1 MLTKND
7 FPPPD
12 WNTLRN
18 TQYLVGFAMVMAG
31 SSGLGTI
38 KELAALSQQIIH
50 EQTSSIP
57 LIRDLTARSEMQA
70 AQAWLKQS
78 FSGQGAKPTSDSM
91 RQLALDGARSSLD
104 ILGPKASKEE
114 TDAYS
119 QLLYSIAD
127 KVAHAAREG
136 GFLGFGGTQVSEG
149 EQAFLNEL
157 RSTLQLEEVRTA

>member
-7 FPPPD
+7 FSAPD

-18 TQYLVGFAMVMAG
+18 TQHLVGFAMVMTG

-38 KELAALSQQIIH
+38 KELAALSQQII
-50 EQTSSIP
+50 QSQASDVP
-57 LIRDLTARSEMQA
+57 LIRDLTSTSEMKA
-70 AQAWLKQS
+70 AQASLKQV
-78 FSGQGAKPTSDSM
+78 FDGQETKPTVDGV
-91 RQLALDGARSSLD
+91 RRLALDGAQSSLA

-114 TDAYS
+114 TDAYR

-136 GFLGFGGTQVSEG
+136 GFLGFGGTLVSEG
-149 EQAFLNEL
+149 EQAFLDQL
-157 RSTLQLEEVRTA
+157 RSTLQLDRVKSA